1 MAEIDFTGFA
11 NKTLQRADVL
21 IRAVGI
27 KTFNAVIRDTPVGDP
42 DLWKGSTKDA
52 KGRGKGP
59 EGYVGG
65 RLRGNW
71 RCSLA
76 MPDTTTFT
84 APKGG
89 NKNGKK
95 KTAKQAR
102 VEYKNFP
109 DANTV
114 LSSVNEV
121 CQSATRKNVLWLAN
135 SLPYAH
141 RVEYE
146 GWSRQA
152 PEGMVRRNV
161 ARIQKIISGEL
172 RKIKGV

>member
-1 MAEIDFTGFA
+1 MAEVNFTEFA
-11 NKTLQRADVL
+11 NKTLQRADIM

-27 KTFNAVIRDTPVGDP
+27 KTFSAVIRDTPVGDP
-42 DLWKGSTKDA
+42 DLWKGSA
-52 KGRGKGP
+52 P
-59 EGYVGG
+59 AGYVGG

-84 APKGG
+84 APKGD
-89 NKNGKK
+89 GKK
-95 KTAKQAR
+95 GEKKGGKQAR
-102 VEYKNFP
+102 VQYKNFP
-109 DANTV
+109 DVGTV
-114 LSSVNEV
+114 ISSVNNV

-135 SLPYAH
+135 SLPYAY

-161 ARIQKIISGEL
+161 ARIKKIISGEL
-172 RKIKGV
+172 RKVKGV